1 MPASDPAPNRSRWM
15 RQGRTC
21 MAARDWAGA
30 IRTYGQ
36 GLMDQPL
43 LGMHYAANLERA
55 RSYYRQERHTINQQG
70 PTHTQVVGAA
80 AELSHNAAGRAFTL
94 AQLVQ
99 HLDHPVRLL
108 GSHFPLWGREL
119 WQPIQT
125 ALLKAQLPVHS
136 FVAELEPC
144 TVEQAFALVLQHP
157 ADLVHL
163 SKPRLPAVVI
173 GLLYKLLWGSAVL
186 VELDDEELCNACER
200 EPITFDGFKRRWVWP
215 SGLMGSRWPS
225 GCILPSDL
233 GQEVYPFVQNAALI
247 RRCRRCF

>member
-1 MPASDPAPNRSRWM
+1 MPASAPDPAAAPNRSIWM

-30 IRTYGQ
+30 IRAYGQ
-36 GLMDQPL
+36 GLMEQPL
-43 LGMHYAANLERA
+43 LGMHDAANFERA
-55 RSYYRQERHTINQQG
+55 RTNYRQERRSINQQG
-70 PTHTQVVGAA
+70 PSYTQVVLAA

-99 HLDHPVRLL
+99 HLGHPVALL
-108 GSHFPLWGREL
+108 GSHFPQWGREL

-125 ALLKAQLPVHS
+125 AVIKAQLPVHT
-136 FVAELEPC
+136 FAAEHEPRY
-144 TVEQAFALVLQHP
+144 VEQAFELVLQHP

-186 VELDDEELCNACER
+186 VHIDDEELCNACER
-200 EPITFDGFKRRWVWP
+200 EPITLDGLKWLWTRLAVDLAQRFDGVTVAIRP
-215 SGLMGSRWPS
+215 
-225 GCILPSDL
+225 
-233 GQEVYPFVQNAALI
+233 QQAA
-247 RRCRRCF
+247 